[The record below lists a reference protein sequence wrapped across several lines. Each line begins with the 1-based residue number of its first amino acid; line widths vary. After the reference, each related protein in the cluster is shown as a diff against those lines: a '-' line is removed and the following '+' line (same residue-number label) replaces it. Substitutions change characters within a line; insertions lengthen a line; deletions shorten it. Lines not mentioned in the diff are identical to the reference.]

1 MVTSYIQST
10 PTKGNYPYMTKGKR
24 SLQSKHSMIMT
35 KTSGQSDSSK
45 ISHAFPSLV
54 MIPSISLGALS
65 STMLLSSTGAST
77 DISRPPSSNPIKFQ
91 GMLILQMPWN
101 PQYQSPFLPEFRVL
115 ANKIKTELTKAFRS
129 LEDFLSVQVQ
139 RFWKGSV
146 GVDFLLLMRQ
156 SSQVDQ
162 CTIQRTLMNANS
174 TALLDLPLT
183 FFQITKIEVSTTTSN
198 SDRKSLERWEITLIV
213 SAILVFFL
221 LLILCVMVVSVSWN
235 R

>member
-1 MVTSYIQST
+1 
-10 PTKGNYPYMTKGKR
+10 
-24 SLQSKHSMIMT
+24 MT

-54 MIPSISLGALS
+54 LIPSISLDALS

-101 PQYQSPFLPEFRVL
+101 PQYQIPFSPEFRVL

-221 LLILCVMVVSVSWN
+221 LLIICVMVVSVSWN
-235 R
+235 RYMFSL